1 VHVYTDKHTSLAVI
15 LFVYAQVSQLT
26 EQLVH
31 LQLKARS
38 EFDER
43 MEKDIHRLREDSQR
57 EMDALRMHSKE
68 LADRENR

>member
-1 VHVYTDKHTSLAVI
+1 
-15 LFVYAQVSQLT
+15 
-26 EQLVH
+26 VH